1 MLRRSLPVW
10 VFLSIIACPSARAQM
25 PFPTHLLPSR
35 TSLERLGLER
45 QFFVVVPLVETERL
59 LRISRTESL
68 LFAQTSYA
76 KLHTFDA
83 ETGRRL
89 WSVELGERSGFARG
103 VASNSWAVF
112 VTNANMLY
120 ALDRGSG
127 RTLWKTNLGTMPTST
142 PACDES
148 RVYVGMTNGILMG
161 FQLKRTDAKGNEF
174 IRDVPYPLP
183 SWHAGGA
190 ISTRPLPTEKVLA
203 FGGGDGKVYVAMVS
217 ETTIVYRVATG
228 GPIGEGLGAFGT
240 RTLLI
245 PSADYVLY
253 AFDIITADHL
263 WSFPSGAPIVQEPLV
278 ADQDIYAINN
288 AGYLSLLDPNNGIPR
303 WTISTQGGR
312 LAAVSA
318 KKVYLRSYNLDL
330 FVVDRS
336 TGRMVID
343 PSETHLR
350 AGLNLRDFDLSD
362 VNRFN
367 DRMFF
372 ATSSGLIVGL
382 REAEQVL
389 PRLLRDPKQPPFG
402 YVPPEG
408 LKPTPPTAPAAEPGT
423 EPAPADAGDAAAPAA
438 DKEAVPKEAPA
449 NAPQ

>member
-1 MLRRSLPVW
+1 MLRRLLPVCAL
-10 VFLSIIACPSARAQM
+10 LSMIACPSAQAQM
-25 PFPTHLLPSR
+25 PFPTHLMPGR
-35 TSLERLGLER
+35 ASLERLGLER

-59 LRISRTESL
+59 LKISRTESL

-89 WSVELGERSGFARG
+89 WSAELGERSGFARG

-112 VTNANMLY
+112 VTNANMLF
-120 ALDRGSG
+120 ALDRGTG
-127 RTLWKTNLGTMPTST
+127 RTLWKTNLGTIPTST

-148 RVYVGMTNGILMG
+148 HVYVGMTDGIVVT
-161 FQLKRTDAKGNEF
+161 FQLKKTDSKGNES
-174 IRDVPYPLP
+174 IRDVPYPLWN
-183 SWHAGGA
+183 WHAGGA
-190 ISTRPLPTEKVLA
+190 ISTRPLPTEKVMA
-203 FGGGDGKVYVAMVS
+203 FGGGDGKAYVVMTNEPTV
-217 ETTIVYRVATG
+217 VFRVATG
-228 GPIGEGLGAFGT
+228 GPIGEGLGGYGT

-253 AFDIITADHL
+253 AFDIITADAL
-263 WSFPSGAPIVQEPLV
+263 WTFPSGAPIVQEPMV
-278 ADQDIYAINN
+278 ADQDVYVINT
-288 AGYLSLLDPNNGIPR
+288 AGSLSNVNPTNGVPR

-312 LAAVSA
+312 LASVSE
-318 KKVYLRSYNLDL
+318 KKIYLRSYNLDL
-330 FVVDRS
+330 FVVDRA

-350 AGLNLRDFDLSD
+350 AGLNLRDFDYD
-362 VNRFN
+362 IVNRFN
-367 DRMFF
+367 DRLAF
-372 ATSSGLIVGL
+372 ATASGLVVSL
-382 REAEQVL
+382 RETAQVV

-408 LKPTPPTAPAAEPGT
+408 IKPTPPPSPTIEPGT

-438 DKEAVPKEAPA
+438 EKPKEEPA

>member
-1 MLRRSLPVW
+1 MLRRLLPLW

-25 PFPTHLLPSR
+25 PFPTNLLPSR
-35 TSLERLGLER
+35 TALERLGLER

-59 LRISRTESL
+59 LRISRTENL

-89 WSVELGERSGFARG
+89 WSAQLGERSGFARG

-112 VTNANMLY
+112 VTNSNMLY

-127 RTLWKTNLGTMPTST
+127 RTLWKTNLGTIPTST
-142 PACDES
+142 PSCDES
-148 RVYVGMTNGILMG
+148 HVYVGMTDGILLG
-161 FQLKRTDAKGNEF
+161 FQLKRTDSKGNEF
-174 IRDVPYPLP
+174 IRDVPYPLW
-183 SWHAGGA
+183 SWHAGTA
-190 ISTRPLPTEKVLA
+190 ITTRPLPTEKVLA
-203 FGGGDGKVYVAMVS
+203 FGGGDGKAYVVMVN
-217 ETTIVYRVATG
+217 EPTVVFRVSTG
-228 GPIGEGLGAFGT
+228 GPIGEGLGAFGA

-245 PSADYVLY
+245 PSADFVLY
-253 AFDIITADHL
+253 AFDIITSDHL

-288 AGYLSLLDPNNGIPR
+288 AGYLSLLDPTNGTPR
-303 WTISTQGGR
+303 WTIATQGGR
-312 LAAVSA
+312 LAAVSE

-330 FVVDRS
+330 FVVDRG

-350 AGLNLRDFDLSD
+350 AGLNLREFDLSD

-367 DRMFF
+367 DRMCF
-372 ATSSGLIVGL
+372 ATSSGLILAL
-382 REAEQVL
+382 RETGQVV

-408 LKPTPPTAPAAEPGT
+408 IKLFPPPAPAVEPGT
-423 EPAPADAGDAAAPAA
+423 EAAPADAGDAAAPAA
-438 DKEAVPKEAPA
+438 DKEAIPKEEPA
-449 NAPQ
+449 DAPQ

>member
-1 MLRRSLPVW
+1 MLRRSLPLW

-25 PFPTHLLPSR
+25 PFPTNLMPSR

-89 WSVELGERSGFARG
+89 WSAELGERSGFARG
-103 VASNSWAVF
+103 VGSNSWAVF
-112 VTNANMLY
+112 VTDANMLY
-120 ALDRGSG
+120 ALDRGTG
-127 RTLWKTNLGTMPTST
+127 RTLWTTNLGTIPTST

-148 RVYVGMTNGILMG
+148 HVYVGMTNGIMRG
-161 FQLKRTDAKGNEF
+161 FQLKRTDSKGNEF
-174 IRDVPYPLP
+174 IRDVPYPMP
-183 SWHAGGA
+183 SWHAGTA
-190 ISTRPLPTEKVLA
+190 ITTRPLPTEKVMA
-203 FGGGDGKVYVAMVS
+203 FGGGDGKVYVVMVS
-217 ETTIVYRVATG
+217 EPTVVFRVATG
-228 GPIGEGLGAFGT
+228 GPIGEGLGGFST

-245 PSADYVLY
+245 PSGDFVLY

-263 WSFPSGAPIVQEPLV
+263 WSFPSGAPILQEPLV
-278 ADQDIYAINN
+278 ADQDVYVINN
-288 AGYLSLLDPNNGIPR
+288 AGYLSHVDPTNGVPR
-303 WTISTQGGR
+303 WTIATQGGR
-312 LAAVSA
+312 LASLSE

-330 FVVDRS
+330 FVVDRAS
-336 TGRMVID
+336 GRMVID

-350 AGLNLRDFDLSD
+350 AGLNLREFELDI

-367 DRMFF
+367 DRMIF
-372 ATSSGLIVGL
+372 ATRSGLIL
-382 REAEQVL
+382 AMREAGQVA

-402 YVPPEG
+402 FVPPEG
-408 LKPTPPTAPAAEPGT
+408 IKPTPPPTPAAEPGT
-423 EPAPADAGDAAAPAA
+423 EPAPAEAGDAAAPAA
-438 DKEAVPKEAPA
+438 ENEAAPK
-449 NAPQ
+449 